1 MLFDYD
7 TIRIAAIGNSSKV
20 NIWRIVGEG
29 HMRTVLLKTG
39 LALGAVTIGV
49 NHAADCRNI
58 AGFKLA
64 DCRADLGDTAN
75 DLVSRNARIDSWH
88 SSTPL
93 ATNGVEV
100 RVTYAAEK
108 DLDLNV
114 MFTWLAS
121 RDRNRGKWRFR
132 TRS

>member
-93 ATNGVEV
+93 TTNGVEV
-100 RVTYAAEK
+100 RVAYAAEK
-108 DLDLNV
+108 DFDLNI
-114 MFTWLAS
+114 MFSWIAS
-121 RDRNRGKWRFR
+121 RDGDWSKC
-132 TRS
+132 